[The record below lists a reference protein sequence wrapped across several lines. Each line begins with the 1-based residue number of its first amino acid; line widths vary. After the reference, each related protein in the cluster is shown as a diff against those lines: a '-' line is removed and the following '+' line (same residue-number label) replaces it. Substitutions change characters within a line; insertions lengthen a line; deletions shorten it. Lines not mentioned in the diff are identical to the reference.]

1 MARRSR
7 KLPIAS
13 AGAEP
18 HLTINEADW
27 QRIEGAYGQQLSDSV
42 RTAIVEET
50 QEFVYWESFERTAE
64 PIAKTQRLIDAYK
77 KAASDFQLT
86 ILADGSSDAAV
97 YARHLTRKHFKDARL
112 SGTVEC
118 FHSLS
123 GVLTSF
129 QSACINAL
137 RELEPPPSTRALSRT
152 FGLSKKA
159 RLGRYGFGS

>member
-1 MARRSR
+1 MWKNA
-7 KLPIAS
+7 
-13 AGAEP
+13 
-18 HLTINEADW
+18 
-27 QRIEGAYGQQLSDSV
+27 
-42 RTAIVEET
+42 
-50 QEFVYWESFERTAE
+50 EFVFWESFERTAK

-77 KAASDFQLT
+77 KSASDFQLT

-112 SGTVEC
+112 SSTVEC

-129 QSACINAL
+129 KSACINAL
-137 RELEPPPSTRALSRT
+137 RELGLLPLPGDCLGT

-159 RLGRYGFGS
+159 RLGRYGLGS